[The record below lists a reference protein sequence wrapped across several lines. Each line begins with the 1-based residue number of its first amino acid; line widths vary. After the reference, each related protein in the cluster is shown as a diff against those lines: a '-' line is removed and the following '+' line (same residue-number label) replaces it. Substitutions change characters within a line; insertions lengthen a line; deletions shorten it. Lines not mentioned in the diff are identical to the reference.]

1 MKQSPHPKEF
11 LSVDEVAT
19 QTPYSRNSIYR
30 LVKNNI
36 FPKPIKFGSKS
47 LWLQKD
53 IDKWM
58 ADRIKDTKATEI
70 YLDNL
75 KNSMAH
81 HPFIN
86 ALDNYIG
93 VLIEG
98 VLPEGIYATIEA
110 TNKART
116 DLMDELT
123 KLIKEELPLK
133 HDRSYGSLDEVDG

>member
-11 LSVDEVAT
+11 LSVEEVAT

-36 FPKPIKFGSKS
+36 FPKPIKFGGKS

-53 IDKWM
+53 INKWM

-75 KNSMAH
+75 KDSMVS

-86 ALDNYIG
+86 ALDNYIDIR
-93 VLIEG
+93 IEG
-98 VLPEGIYATIEA
+98 TNPQGIFVTIEE
-110 TNKART
+110 TYKART
-116 DLMDELT
+116 DLMNELT
-123 KLIKEELPLK
+123 KLIKEEK
-133 HDRSYGSLDEVDG
+133 DG